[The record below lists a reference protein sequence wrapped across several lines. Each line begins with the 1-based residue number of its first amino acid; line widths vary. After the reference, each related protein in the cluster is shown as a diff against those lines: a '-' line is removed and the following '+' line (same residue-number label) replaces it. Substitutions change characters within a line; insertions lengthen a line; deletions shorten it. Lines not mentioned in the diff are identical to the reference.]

1 MRDVYIDEWL
11 FGALISLIMNYL
23 LLWATERILNKNRKK
38 QGRWR
43 LLTAAFFGS
52 IYYFLLCYRLEIGT
66 VGDYELVVFIGVG
79 LLMLVMAFPP
89 RSVQDFLRTT
99 GLFTLLLILTSGITY
114 FLLYSPFLPHL
125 APYNPWQVVLVNVLS
140 LLIVTEL
147 GWGLVHQVL
156 LEKECLFSL
165 RLSVNG
171 NTREFAALLDTGNL
185 LVDPLTKRPVLVVES
200 QVLQGVVPP
209 EILAL
214 SKLMAEGGLPDN
226 KALAFSPEWVARIRF
241 ISYTSMGKQ
250 KGFLLGFRPDEV
262 CLLGKEPKRLPP
274 VVIGLYQF
282 AKLGGAGNYQALL
295 PSSLLNWVY

>member
-89 RSVQDFLRTT
+89 RSVQDFLRTI

-214 SKLMAEGGLPDN
+214 SKLMAEGGSRTTRRWR
-226 KALAFSPEWVARIRF
+226 LAPSGWPASGLSVIPAWGSKRVFCWASVRMKYVYWARNRKDCRRWSLVF
-241 ISYTSMGKQ
+241 ISLPNWVVPVITKRS
-250 KGFLLGFRPDEV
+250 
-262 CLLGKEPKRLPP
+262 CLLR
-274 VVIGLYQF
+274 
-282 AKLGGAGNYQALL
+282 
-295 PSSLLNWVY
+295 S